1 MKSKT
6 VVYKLLPG
14 VILLLVTA
22 VILFSCRPGQKPPA
36 TGGTPTE
43 TLKKG
48 VILVDYR
55 DQNKVDVFI
64 DGDVF
69 TSYIYPGELAKPVLF
84 PVRSA
89 KGTVITRGYPL
100 KPREGERI
108 DHPHQVGVWF
118 AFEDVN
124 GSNFWKGIDARIL
137 HRGVKRAES
146 REALGVLEIAA
157 DWQIK
162 AEDGTW
168 HTLLQE
174 KTIFEFSGDENTR
187 TIERITQLTAQ
198 EDEIIFTD
206 IKDGLL
212 GIRLARELELPSD
225 EAHILIAAD
234 GEPGEEPVLD
244 TEGINGRYLNSE
256 GIEGYE
262 VWGKRADW
270 VRLSSRIDD
279 EEIAVTVFDHPGN
292 FGFPSYWHARDYGL
306 LAVNNLGA
314 RAFDENAEAVSV
326 RLQPGESTT
335 FRHRIYIT
343 SGELVDARALDAVSE
358 EFRNK

>member
-1 MKSKT
+1 MKAKI
-6 VVYKLLPG
+6 VLQRLLPG
-14 VILLLVTA
+14 IILLLVTA
-22 VILFSCRPGQKPPA
+22 LILFSCRPGKKPPA
-36 TGGTPTE
+36 SDSGPAE
-43 TLKKG
+43 SLKKG
-48 VILVDYR
+48 VVLVDYR
-55 DQNKVDVFI
+55 DQKKVDVFI

-69 TSYIYPGELAKPVLF
+69 TSYIYPEVLAKPVLF

-89 KGTVITRGYPL
+89 RGTVITRGFPL

-124 GSNFWKGIDARIL
+124 GINFWKGINARIL

-157 DWQIK
+157 DWQIQSD
-162 AEDGTW
+162 DGTW

-198 EDEIIFTD
+198 EEEVVFTD

-225 EAHILIAAD
+225 EAHILIGAD
-234 GEPGEEPVLD
+234 GKPGEDPVMD
-244 TEGINGRYLNSE
+244 TKGVSGRYLNSE

-270 VRLSSRIDD
+270 VSLSSRIAD

-314 RAFDENAEAVSV
+314 RAFDENAEPVSL

-343 SGELVDARALDAVSE
+343 SGGQANARSLDAVSE
-358 EFRNK
+358 EFRNR